1 MKRRDAVLTTR
12 RLVIGSVVFGLF
24 VLFDLFLFGWLIL
37 NSLSQRELEEAL
49 LETRQE
55 AEPLAQALKAHAD
68 KLEGDMFVVV
78 SVATETKTYI
88 DDILNQ
94 RKLVRKIEIRDR
106 NGTVAYGPHWSEA
119 ELPIDDVPRIELP
132 DSETR
137 ELPSEAREA
146 LREVEVPI
154 GEHGTI
160 VIGVS
165 DEELQKRIGSLQR
178 DLTRQTSLIGVV
190 TVLLLAAALAAA
202 WTLFHR
208 ARKSEEQALESER
221 LAYVGT
227 LASGLAHEIRNPL
240 NSLNLNMQMFE
251 EEARGHQASGSQLR
265 LLSLTRSEL
274 ARLERL
280 ATNFLSYAKPQP
292 LDFEEVPAVE
302 LLEKVRGVLDGE
314 IQAAG
319 AEVSIEDHGQGA
331 RVRVD
336 RHQIDQLL
344 LNLVQNALAA
354 PETSPVVRL
363 RAGRREDGVVL
374 EVSDNGPGIAAEDR
388 ERVFDLFYSTKK
400 GGTGLGLAI
409 VQRIAE
415 AHHAKI
421 ELDSAPGRGTAF
433 RLVLPAAS
441 AADAAAEPERHTA
454 AAAAAASATTVP
466 ARSTASGRRRPSPR
480 SLPHS

>member
-24 VLFDLFLFGWLIL
+24 VLFDIFLFGWLIL
-37 NSLSQRELEEAL
+37 SSLSQRELEAAL

-55 AEPLAQALKAHAD
+55 AEPLAQALAAHASQH
-68 KLEGDMFVVV
+68 EGDMWVVV

-94 RKLVRKIEIRDR
+94 RKLVRKLEIRDR
-106 NGTVAYGPHWSEA
+106 DGTVAFGPYWSE
-119 ELPIDDVPRIELP
+119 EVKLPVDEVPRIELP

-137 ELPSEAREA
+137 ELPIESRTA
-146 LREVEVPI
+146 LREIEVPI
-154 GEHGTI
+154 GEYGTL

-165 DEELQKRIGSLQR
+165 DEELQKRISGLQL
-178 DLTRQTSLIGVV
+178 DLTRQASLIGVV
-190 TVLLLAAALAAA
+190 TVLLLAAAFAAA

-208 ARKSEEQALESER
+208 ARKSEEQAIESER

-251 EEARGHQASGSQLR
+251 EEARGQQASGSQLR

-280 ATNFLSYAKPQP
+280 ATNFLSYAKPRS
-292 LDFEEVPAVE
+292 LDLEEVPAVK
-302 LLEKVRGVLDGE
+302 LLEKVLGVLAGE
-314 IQAAG
+314 IQAVG
-319 AEVSIEDHGQGA
+319 AEVAIEDESRGA
-331 RVRVD
+331 KVRVD

-354 PETSPVVRL
+354 TEPSPVIRL
-363 RAGRREDGVVL
+363 RARRRDDLVAL
-374 EVSDNGPGIAAEDR
+374 EVSDNGPGIPPEEQ

-415 AHHAKI
+415 AHRAKL
-421 ELDSAPGRGTAF
+421 ELESSPDRGTTV
-433 RLVLPAAS
+433 RLLLPAVTTS
-441 AADAAAEPERHTA
+441 EAATKP
-454 AAAAAASATTVP
+454 
-466 ARSTASGRRRPSPR
+466 STSRALSRTSRRRSSPR
-480 SLPHS
+480 SLPQS

>member
-55 AEPLAQALKAHAD
+55 AEPLAQALAAHASQH
-68 KLEGDMFVVV
+68 EGDMWVVV

-94 RKLVRKIEIRDR
+94 RKLVRKIEIRDK
-106 NGTVAYGPHWSEA
+106 NGTVAFGPYYSE
-119 ELPIDDVPRIELP
+119 EQLPVDDVPHIELP

-137 ELPSEAREA
+137 ELPSESREA

-154 GEHGTI
+154 GEYGTL

-178 DLTRQTSLIGVV
+178 DLTRQASLIGVV

-202 WTLFHR
+202 WALFHR

-251 EEARGHQASGSQLR
+251 EEARGQQASGSQLR
-265 LLSLTRSEL
+265 LLALTRSEL

-292 LDFEEVPAVE
+292 LDLEEVPAVE
-302 LLEKVRGVLDGE
+302 LLEKVHAVLAGE
-314 IQAAG
+314 VQAAG
-319 AEVSIEDHGQGA
+319 AEIEIEERSHGA

-344 LNLVQNALAA
+344 LNLVRNALAA
-354 PETSPVVRL
+354 PEETPAIRL
-363 RAGRREDGVVL
+363 TALRRDDLVVL
-374 EVSDNGPGIAAEDR
+374 EVSDNGPGIPPEEQ
-388 ERVFDLFYSTKK
+388 ERVFDLFYSTRK

-415 AHHAKI
+415 AHQAKL
-421 ELDSAPGRGTAF
+421 ELESAPGRGTTF
-433 RLVLPAAS
+433 RLLLPAVVAE
-441 AADAAAEPERHTA
+441 AAAEPARPA
-454 AAAAAASATTVP
+454 APAAS
-466 ARSTASGRRRPSPR
+466 RRRPSPR
-480 SLPHS
+480 SLPQS

>member
-12 RLVIGSVVFGLF
+12 RLVIGSIVFGLF
-24 VLFDLFLFGWLIL
+24 VLFDIFLFGWLIL
-37 NSLSQRELEEAL
+37 SSLSQRELEEAL

-55 AEPLAQALKAHAD
+55 AEPLAQALAAHASQH
-68 KLEGDMFVVV
+68 EGDMWVVV

-94 RKLVRKIEIRDR
+94 RKLVRKLEIRDR
-106 NGTVAYGPHWSEA
+106 DGTVAFGPYWSDEV
-119 ELPIDDVPRIELP
+119 ELPVGDVPRIELP

-137 ELPSEAREA
+137 ELPIESRTA

-154 GEHGTI
+154 GEYGTLI
-160 VIGVS
+160 IGVS
-165 DEELQKRIGSLQR
+165 DEELQRRISSLQR
-178 DLTRQTSLIGVV
+178 DLTRQASLIGVV
-190 TVLLLAAALAAA
+190 TMLLLAAALAAA

-208 ARKSEEQALESER
+208 ARQSEEQALESER

-251 EEARGHQASGSQLR
+251 EEARGQQASGSQLR

-280 ATNFLSYAKPQP
+280 ATNFLSYAKPRS
-292 LDFEEVPAVE
+292 LDLEEVSAVK
-302 LLEKVRGVLDGE
+302 LLEKVLGVLAGE

-319 AEVSIEDHGQGA
+319 AEVVIEDQSHGAQ
-331 RVRVD
+331 VRVD

-354 PETSPVVRL
+354 TERSPVIRL
-363 RAGRREDGVVL
+363 RALRRDDLVAL
-374 EVSDNGPGIAAEDR
+374 EVSDNGAGIAPE
-388 ERVFDLFYSTKK
+388 EKEHVFDLFYSTKK

-415 AHHAKI
+415 AHRAKL
-421 ELDSAPGRGTAF
+421 ELESAVGQG
-433 RLVLPAAS
+433 
-441 AADAAAEPERHTA
+441 
-454 AAAAAASATTVP
+454 TTVRLLLAAVP
-466 ARSTASGRRRPSPR
+466 TSEAATQPSLSRVPSTASRR
-480 SLPHS
+480 